1 MVYTI
6 PRDFDIVDGF
16 PFPSTFHGINGIS
29 LIYMCKVTH
38 LFQCL
43 EVNSNFGGKNEVA
56 HFKQCHSPWVT
67 LRRTTKIR
75 QKADKF

>member
-43 EVNSNFGGKNEVA
+43 EINRDFGFECEHAMGKN
-56 HFKQCHSPWVT
+56 SG
-67 LRRTTKIR
+67 
-75 QKADKF
+75 